1 MTQTTRLLRQVRL
14 LTAELQDVSF
24 GETFLPDELEI
35 ANRTSRSMGAV
46 GAKAL
51 VPRVVRDWIQPTDR
65 VLDFGAGKDAA
76 HAVRLKGEGFN
87 VTAHE
92 FGKNQQAGLH
102 DPNAL
107 QAGPYDV
114 AYASN
119 VLNVQSSVKMLT
131 RTLLQIRRALK
142 PGGIF
147 IANFPKQPRKM
158 GNEFSPADMAAK
170 ISEVFGV
177 DAMTVRPGGMP
188 KTGRVAAEPVFF
200 VRYKGF
206 KGAIPLTSPI
216 GASTMKTTTASAVKA
231 AIDAIESVKKLTA
244 SSDFHGTGSRKDGKC
259 ASCLETNQKDLVEF
273 VWGKNTFLMH
283 DDCIKKMFTPELA
296 AQVLPKG
303 GKKTAQAAST
313 IKAAFM
319 QPQVF
324 KGDVLVVETDD
335 GTSYIPGADAKGLM
349 VETRNSSPEEV
360 NTAVAEFL
368 GMDDGSVSEVSIEKG
383 KWLARSS
390 APGYM
395 DQTDYS
401 MFDSEEEAWEY
412 LIDMDAS
419 LFTWT
424 VELTASDDEG
434 GTAHIYM
441 ESDAAAKAMQK
452 AVQSI
457 GGAKLERD
465 GDFVYAPLS
474 GNGEDVM
481 SDLDGMGFST
491 EEG

>member
-14 LTAELQDVSF
+14 LTAELENVAPNEED
-24 GETFLPDELEI
+24 TFLSDEMEI

-51 VPRVVRDWIQPTDR
+51 VPRVVRDWIQPTDM

-76 HAVRLKGEGFN
+76 HAIRLKSEGFN

-107 QAGPYDV
+107 QAGPYDM

-158 GNEFSPADMAAK
+158 GNQFSPADMAAK

-188 KTGRVAAEPVFF
+188 KAGRVAAEPVFF

-231 AIDAIESVKKLTA
+231 TIDAIESAKKLT
-244 SSDFHGTGSRKDGKC
+244 TRK
-259 ASCLETNQKDLVEF
+259 V
-273 VWGKNTFLMH
+273 
-283 DDCIKKMFTPELA
+283 
-296 AQVLPKG
+296 
-303 GKKTAQAAST
+303 
-313 IKAAFM
+313 KAAFM

-324 KGDVLVVETDD
+324 KGTVLVVETDD
-335 GTSYIPGADAKGLM
+335 GTNYIPGDDAKKLM
-349 VETRNSSPEEV
+349 NETRNSSPEEV
-360 NTAVAEFL
+360 NLAVEEFL
-368 GMDDGSVSEVSIEKG
+368 GLDEGSVSDVSIETN

-395 DQTDYS
+395 DATDYS

-424 VELTASDDEG
+424 VELTASEEG

-452 AVQSI
+452 AIQSI

>member
-1 MTQTTRLLRQVRL
+1 MTEIAALLKQVRL

-24 GETFLPDELEI
+24 GEEDFLPDELEI
-35 ANRTSRSMGAV
+35 ANRTSRSQGAV

-51 VPRVVRDWIQPTDR
+51 VPRIVRDWIQPTDR

-76 HAVRLKGEGFN
+76 HAQRLKAEGYD

-107 QAGPYDV
+107 QNGPYDV

-119 VLNVQSSVKMLT
+119 VLNVQSNVKMLT
-131 RTLLQIRRALK
+131 RTLMQIRRALK

-158 GNEFSPADMAAK
+158 GRDFTPADMTAK

-177 DAMTVRPGGMP
+177 DAMTVKPGGMP
-188 KTGRVAAEPVFF
+188 KAGRVAAEPVFF

-206 KGAIPLTSPI
+206 KGAVNPNLPEP
-216 GASTMKTTTASAVKA
+216 GAETMATTKTTDAVRA
-231 AIDAIESVKKLTA
+231 AVAAIESAKKLTA
-244 SSDFHGTGSRKDGKC
+244 RKVKAGH
-259 ASCLETNQKDLVEF
+259 
-273 VWGKNTFLMH
+273 M
-283 DDCIKKMFTPELA
+283 
-296 AQVLPKG
+296 
-303 GKKTAQAAST
+303 QA
-313 IKAAFM
+313 
-319 QPQVF
+319 QVF

-335 GTSYIPGADAKGLM
+335 GTSYIPGDDAKKLM
-349 VETRNSSPEEV
+349 VETRNASPEEV

-368 GMDDGSVSEVSIEKG
+368 GMDEGSVSDVSIEKG

-395 DQTDYS
+395 DATDYS
-401 MFDSEEEAWEY
+401 MFDTEQEAWSY
-412 LIDMDAS
+412 LIDMDPS
-419 LFTWT
+419 LFTWS
-424 VELTASDDEG
+424 VELTADVDDEGIG

-441 ESDAAAKAMQK
+441 DSDAAAKAMVDS
-452 AVQSI
+452 VQSVE
-457 GGAKLERD
+457 GSKLERD
-465 GDFVYAPLS
+465 GDFVYVGLT
-474 GNGEDVM
+474 GNGEAVKDE
-481 SDLDGMGFST
+481 LEAMGFGT